1 MQIDY
6 EPKIDYSVEC
16 RHCGC
21 KYTFARL
28 DIQLDE
34 FHYADLKHK
43 PCAIYKSYVVC
54 PFCGVKHYIEFK
66 KEKDSG
72 DSKL

>member
-6 EPKIDYSVEC
+6 EPKIEYSVEC
-16 RHCGC
+16 KHCGC

-28 DIQLDE
+28 DIQLTE
-34 FHYADLKHK
+34 FNYTDLIGK
-43 PCAIYKSYVVC
+43 PCAIYESYVVC

-66 KEKDSG
+66 KENKNV
-72 DSKL
+72 

>member
-16 RHCGC
+16 KHCGC

-34 FHYADLKHK
+34 IRYAN
-43 PCAIYKSYVVC
+43 
-54 PFCGVKHYIEFK
+54 VKYQP
-66 KEKDSG
+66 
-72 DSKL
+72 